1 MKILST
7 IAILITLFTNLSCE
21 TAKPEPLGT
30 VFTASLTGAQEVP
43 AINTSATG
51 TFEGVLNNE
60 TKVLTYTL
68 TYSGLNPTAWH
79 IHKAA
84 AGISGG
90 VVFNFGSTFT
100 SPFAAST
107 IALTDAQVAD
117 LMAGLYYANIHT
129 ATNKGGEI
137 RGQISKK

>member
-1 MKILST
+1 MKTLST
-7 IAILITLFTNLSCE
+7 IILFFLIIVNFSCE

-30 VFTASLTGAQEVP
+30 VFTATLSGAQEVP
-43 AINTSATG
+43 AINTTATG
-51 TFEGVLNNE
+51 TFEGILNNE
-60 TKVLTYTL
+60 TKVLTYTI

-84 AGISGG
+84 AGTSGG
-90 VVFNFGSTFT
+90 VIFNFGTTFT
-100 SPFAAST
+100 SPYSAST

-117 LMAGLYYANIHT
+117 LMGGLYYANIHT